1 MKDTAGYITQ
11 KEALEFKQL
20 CKRYLG
26 KDLSLSEAQDQGT
39 RAVMLMEKLVGFE
52 PVLETYK
59 DAVDLRFKK

>member
-1 MKDTAGYITQ
+1 MKDSAGYITQ
-11 KEALEFKQL
+11 EEAIEFKEL

-26 KDLSLSEAQDQGT
+26 KNLSLNEAQDQGT

-59 DAVDLRFKK
+59 DAVDLRFRK